1 MDSMHIEC
9 INCRKIFEIEE
20 NLIPKNGR
28 LLQCGNCDHRWFYKN
43 KKKEIKEAE
52 IEENIKEKIEITP
65 NEDTNSVKS
74 FQDKKKEKKSI
85 NIFKLFLVIVISFV
99 ALIIFIDTFKLQI
112 QKYLPEIEVILN
124 NLYQSLLDVTLFFK
138 DLIK

>member
-1 MDSMHIEC
+1 MHIEC